1 MRVYLVHG
9 MGRSPASMLL
19 LGRRLANAGFE
30 PKYFGYFV
38 SRNSLDA
45 IAREFE
51 SFVASHEDG
60 TTRYAIVGHSLGG
73 VIARLAAPRLP
84 AGFAKLVM
92 LGPPNRSPRIARALR
107 ANPLFKVLTRDAGS
121 RLADPAFFAGLPRTQ
136 VPTLVVAGDSFP
148 SLPFHPH
155 RGEATDGVVSVH
167 ETFLEG
173 AKAMRVPA
181 IHTFLMNDTGAVR
194 AISRFLRDE

>member
-19 LGRRLANAGFE
+19 LGRRLASVGFE

-38 SRNSLDA
+38 SRRSLDA
-45 IAREFE
+45 IAREFTR
-51 SFVASHEDG
+51 FVESHEDG

-73 VIARLAAPRLP
+73 IIARLAGPRLP
-84 AGFAKLVM
+84 VGFEKLVM
-92 LGPPNRSPRIARALR
+92 LGPPNRSPSLARALR
-107 ANPLFKVLTRDAGS
+107 GNPVFKALTRDAGS
-121 RLADPAFFAGLPRTQ
+121 RLADPAFLASLPRTT
-136 VPTLVVAGDSFP
+136 VPTLVIAGDSFP
-148 SLPFHPH
+148 SLPLHPH
-155 RGEATDGVVSVH
+155 RGEASDGVVSVN

-173 AKAMRVPA
+173 ATSLRVPA
-181 IHTFLMNDTGAVR
+181 IHTFLMNDASAAR